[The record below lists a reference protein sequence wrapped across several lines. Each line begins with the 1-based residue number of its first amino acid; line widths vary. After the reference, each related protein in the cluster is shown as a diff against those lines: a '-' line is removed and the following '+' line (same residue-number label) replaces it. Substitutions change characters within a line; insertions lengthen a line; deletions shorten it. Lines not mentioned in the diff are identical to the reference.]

1 MPARI
6 RTTSAPSAAATVALG
21 AAHRVDAGAGAAAD
35 HAAIHA
41 AIPARSMT
49 ARPNCGPPACLETT
63 S

>member
-6 RTTSAPSAAATVALG
+6 RTTSVPSAATVALG
-21 AAHRVDAGAGAAAD
+21 AAHLVDAGTGAVAD

-49 ARPNCGPPACLETT
+49 PRPSCGPSACLETT